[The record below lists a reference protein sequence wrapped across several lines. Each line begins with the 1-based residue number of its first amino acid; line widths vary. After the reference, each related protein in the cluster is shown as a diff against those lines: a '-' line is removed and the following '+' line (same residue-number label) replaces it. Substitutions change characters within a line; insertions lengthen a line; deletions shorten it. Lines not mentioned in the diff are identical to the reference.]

1 MCYAKIIIFVSSCG
15 ASSRLNDV
23 LAIIYTIFF
32 PYVIIYLY
40 DQLQK
45 MRQVPSGVVIGR
57 GMYALLI
64 VAAHDITIGIGFRNA
79 LSHRTAQ
86 IYHFRVRARTILQ
99 VSSLPQLIPRRV
111 WL

>member
-1 MCYAKIIIFVSSCG
+1 
-15 ASSRLNDV
+15 
-23 LAIIYTIFF
+23 
-32 PYVIIYLY
+32 
-40 DQLQK
+40 

-99 VSSLPQLIPRRV
+99 VSSLPQLIPRRRLV
-111 WL
+111 IEFGALQTIVQAMWRILYGIDI